1 MVTTY
6 LQFWGTQLFLKKQ
19 LFSLHPMKISNPPVV
34 IIPSVCIQKQMP
46 QSYSS
51 PNVEKLI
58 LSIFV
63 PYQNSNQ
70 ASCNPSKRFL

>member
-1 MVTTY
+1 MVTTH
-6 LQFWGTQLFLKKQ
+6 LQLWGTQLFLKKQ

-34 IIPSVCIQKQMP
+34 IIPSVCTQKQMP

-58 LSIFV
+58 
-63 PYQNSNQ
+63 
-70 ASCNPSKRFL
+70 